1 MGQKNKGGAELKRM
15 KAAAKANI
23 RPVTDTFFGT
33 GAHPN
38 AGELADA
45 QVADKGDP
53 IQRQRNL
60 AKYPNREENNSA
72 SKREDVVK
80 NPK

>member
-1 MGQKNKGGAELKRM
+1 MAQKDKGSKELKRM
-15 KAAAKANI
+15 LAAAKAAA
-23 RPVTDTFFGT
+23 PKVTDTNFAG

-45 QVADKGDP
+45 QISEGDP
-53 IQRQRNL
+53 MQAQRNL

-72 SKREDVVK
+72 SKREDVVR